1 MWKRLVEKASDARN
15 SEACAE
21 PRTTGTQASKRSR
34 DDADGLLQQS
44 PVRRTGVASL
54 LGLGLLEPKSGILL
68 RMQIRW

>member
-1 MWKRLVEKASDARN
+1 MRRAAY
-15 SEACAE
+15 SE
-21 PRTTGTQASKRSR
+21 GTQASKRSR